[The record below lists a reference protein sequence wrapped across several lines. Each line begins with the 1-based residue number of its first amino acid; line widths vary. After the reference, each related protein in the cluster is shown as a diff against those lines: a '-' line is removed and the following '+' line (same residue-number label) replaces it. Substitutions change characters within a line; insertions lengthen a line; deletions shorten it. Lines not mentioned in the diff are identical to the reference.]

1 MKRIIT
7 AFLFVAMVAAGV
19 SAIEYGALLDSNS
32 SFEKVAEN
40 DFAFSQKLDASAYV
54 RVPFTK
60 DGRAALSTEFAYRF
74 QYADED
80 MGIIDPTA

>member
-40 DFAFSQKLDASAYV
+40 DFAFSQKLDES
-54 RVPFTK
+54 
-60 DGRAALSTEFAYRF
+60 
-74 QYADED
+74 
-80 MGIIDPTA
+80 